1 MSNIIMLH
9 APSTRAEDI
18 AALQE
23 VIPECVKDAAAD
35 VGPEG
40 VKAFFAGY
48 KDSIEISKVAA

>member
-1 MSNIIMLH
+1 MSNITMLH
-9 APSTRAEDI
+9 TPSQRAEDI

-23 VIPECVKDAAAD
+23 VMPQCVKAAAAD

-48 KDSIEISKVAA
+48 KDSIETSKLAA